1 MIKRFV
7 FKKCQK
13 KISAL
18 GDEVNIH
25 LNNEM
30 PTPSLREAASL
41 APLVSK
47 VNSQEAELKEK
58 PDEFFKEKTL
68 EFKNLISEKIK
79 NVSQAMRKEV
89 TESILDEILPFYFAM
104 VREAAKRTVK
114 MRHFDVQIL
123 GGCILHKNKIAEM
136 VTGEGK
142 TLVATLAASLNA
154 LTGRGVHIVTVNDYL
169 AKRDRDWMLPIYEF
183 LGLSCGVLQQ
193 DIEKLQRREAYN
205 CDITYGTNNEFGFD
219 YLRDNMATGLE
230 GMVQRGHYYAIVD
243 EVDSIL
249 VDEARTPLIISGAAE
264 SNIKK
269 YYDADK
275 VIRRLKT
282 KVIIQSFYN
291 KNDGMITLKNIDGS
305 ETKISAEELDQ
316 SFDAISEEKT
326 NNIDFTSL
334 GEKKAEKLLG
344 VSSISEESPDKFS
357 NSWKH
362 YLSQSL
368 KAHNFFCRDKEYIV
382 KDGKV
387 IIVDEFT
394 GRLMPGR
401 RWSDGLHQAVE
412 AKEGLKIQDES
423 QTLATITL
431 QNYFRMYDKLA
442 GMTGTAY
449 TEASEFNH
457 IYKLD
462 VVVVPTN
469 CSLIRKNYPDR
480 IYKNKKGKFNAV
492 ISEIE
497 ELYNIKRPVL
507 VGTTSIGDSEELS
520 FLLGKKGIA
529 HNILNAKHHEKEAH
543 IIAQAGRLGQ
553 VTIATNMA
561 GRGTDIVL
569 GGNIDFF
576 IKNILSRN
584 NIFPEDSAYKEE
596 YERLSKEHKSKFQ
609 MEHDKVIELEGLHII
624 GTQRHESRR
633 IDNQL
638 RGRSGRQGDPG
649 SSRFYISLEDD
660 LMRLF
665 GSDKIYGI
673 METFGFPEDQPI
685 EHAIINHSL
694 AVAQKKVEAHNF
706 EIRKQLLQYDNIMNK
721 QREVIYSQRREIL
734 GGKDMK
740 EEIFSMLD
748 ETVERNLPSYFQEDS
763 DLLGVVY
770 WVKSKFD
777 LEIDISQLSDL
788 GLEGTINFV
797 KEKLRNIYQQKES
810 DSGYENIRQME
821 KVISLWIVDS
831 RWKEHL
837 LTIDHLREGIHLRAH
852 AHVDPLVEYQKE
864 TYLAF
869 QDMIASIKESI
880 AELAFKTK
888 ITPREE
894 VGVFTE
900 SAKNFIHS
908 QYTPLDKGKES
919 SAPQSSEPAPLK
931 EVSSIAKKIGRNE
944 PCSCGSGKK
953 YKKCCGK

>member
-7 FKKCQK
+7 LKSCQK
-13 KISAL
+13 KINSL
-18 GDEVNIH
+18 KPGVNIQ
-25 LNNEM
+25 LSSEI
-30 PTPSLREAASL
+30 PTPSLRESASL
-41 APLVSK
+41 ASLVSE
-47 VNSQEAELKEK
+47 VNAKEEELAKC
-58 PDEFFKEKTL
+58 PDGFFKEKTF
-68 EFKNLISEKIK
+68 EFKRLIREKAK
-79 NVSQAMRKEV
+79 NVPPDRYKETV
-89 TESILDEILPFYFAM
+89 GGVLDQILPSYFAM
-104 VREAAKRTVK
+104 VREAARRTVK

-123 GGCILHKNKIAEM
+123 GGIILHKNKIAEM

-154 LTGRGVHIVTVNDYL
+154 LTEGGVHIVTVNDYL
-169 AKRDRDWMLPIYEF
+169 AKRDREWMGPIYQF
-183 LGLSCGVLQQ
+183 LGLSCGVIQQ
-193 DIEKLQRREAYN
+193 DLQKLERKAAYL

-219 YLRDNMATGLE
+219 YLRDNMVTNLDS
-230 GMVQRGHYYAIVD
+230 MVQRGHFYAIVD

-249 VDEARTPLIISGAAE
+249 VDEARTPLIISGSAE

-275 VIRRLKT
+275 VIRQLKAR
-282 KVIIQSFYN
+282 VIIQSFYN
-291 KNDGMITLKNIDGS
+291 KNDGTITLKNTDGS
-305 ETKISAEELDQ
+305 EVKLSSEELEQ
-316 SFDAISEEKT
+316 SFDAICEEKT
-326 NNIDFTSL
+326 NNVDFTSR
-334 GEKKAEKLLG
+334 GEKRAEKLLG
-344 VSSISEESPDKFS
+344 LSSISEEAPDRRS

-368 KAHNFFCRDKEYIV
+368 KAHNFFRRDKEYIV

-387 IIVDEFT
+387 VIVDDFT

-412 AKEGLKIQDES
+412 AKEGLKIQQES

-431 QNYFRMYDKLA
+431 QNYFRMYDKLS

-462 VVVVPTN
+462 VSVVSTN
-469 CSLIRKNYPDR
+469 CTLIRKNHPDR
-480 IYKNKKGKFNAV
+480 IYKNKQGKFNAV

-497 ELYNIKRPVL
+497 ELYRIKRPVL
-507 VGTTSIGDSEELS
+507 VGTTSIEDSEELS
-520 FLLGKKGIA
+520 FLLQKKGID
-529 HNILNAKHHEKEAH
+529 HNILNAKYHEKEAY

-569 GGNIDFF
+569 GGNIDYFV
-576 IKNILSRN
+576 KNILARN
-584 NIFPEDSAYKEE
+584 NILPDDAAYNQE
-596 YERLSKEHKSKFQ
+596 YQRLYREHKDRFQ
-609 MEHDKVIELEGLHII
+609 AEHDAVIKLEGLHII
-624 GTQRHESRR
+624 GTQRHEARR

-665 GSDKIYGI
+665 GSERIYGL

-685 EHAIINHSL
+685 EHGIINHSL

-721 QREVIYSQRREIL
+721 QREVIYSQRKEIL
-734 GGKDMK
+734 EGKDIK
-740 EEIFSMLD
+740 EEILSMLD
-748 ETVERNLPSYFQEDS
+748 EIIERNLPLYFQEENDS
-763 DLLGVVY
+763 LGLVH
-770 WVKSKFD
+770 WIKSKFD
-777 LEIDISQLSDL
+777 LELTIGQLSNLDPERTIDL
-788 GLEGTINFV
+788 V
-797 KEKLRNIYQQKES
+797 KEKLRGVYQEKES
-810 DSGYENIRQME
+810 KSGPEDMRQME
-821 KVISLWIVDS
+821 KAVSLWIVDS

-837 LTIDHLREGIHLRAH
+837 LIIDHLREGIHLRAH
-852 AHVDPLVEYQKE
+852 AHVDPLVEYQRE
-864 TYLAF
+864 SYLAF
-869 QDMIASIKESI
+869 QDMITSIKEGI
-880 AELAFKTK
+880 VELAFKAKLTTK
-888 ITPREE
+888 EDT
-894 VGVFTE
+894 GVFTE
-900 SAKNFIHS
+900 TAKNFIHTR
-908 QYTPLDKGKES
+908 YAPLDKGKE
-919 SAPQSSEPAPLK
+919 QLK
-931 EVSSIAKKIGRNE
+931 AAREVPRSPKTKKVGRNE
-944 PCSCGSGKK
+944 PCPCGSGKK